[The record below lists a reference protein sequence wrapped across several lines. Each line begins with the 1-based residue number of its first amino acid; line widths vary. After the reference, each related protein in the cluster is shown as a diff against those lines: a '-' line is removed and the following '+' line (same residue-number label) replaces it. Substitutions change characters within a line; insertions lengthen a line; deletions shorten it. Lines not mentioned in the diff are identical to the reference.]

1 MFCSCLA
8 FMLDATIEPLFV
20 MIEFSRQ
27 ETELFSYVS
36 IEIVLISESVRA
48 LLQMVSRAERIW
60 ISP

>member
-1 MFCSCLA
+1 
-8 FMLDATIEPLFV
+8 MLDATIEPLFV